1 MRASAVGPRE
11 FEGIASTLQPRYA
24 RANWLKLERPADED
38 IRDLAAMMLALAL
51 LLVGTASGT
60 SNPEEYINILG
71 GTANLYDFR
80 CGLR

>member
-1 MRASAVGPRE
+1 MPGLI
-11 FEGIASTLQPRYA
+11 G
-24 RANWLKLERPADED
+24 LKIPADED
-38 IRDLAAMMLALAL
+38 IRRDPAAMMLALAL